1 MSESSAPSGPKRF
14 FDEAYE
20 HGHASDYGGD
30 AEDPGW
36 QTRIRELTRSTTAW
50 LERSGLAA
58 NPDAA
63 ILEIGCGLAYLSGV
77 HPGWCGLE
85 YSVAAVQR
93 VKARDGDTTRI
104 FEGDAQCLP
113 FADESFDGVYSWAVL
128 EHVPN
133 PHKAFLEIDR
143 VLRSGGS
150 ALIAPAWNCRP
161 WTVQKLAQRRYDALS
176 LTDKVKKLLIP
187 VRESIYVRA
196 VASLPG
202 RLHDELRLAAGSAM
216 PLRYKSLEPRWDLI
230 EVYGHVSDDD
240 ALATIDPHTA
250 VCFFKS
256 RGYEIVSHRGALS
269 RLMARHEAV
278 VVRKRALR

>member
-1 MSESSAPSGPKRF
+1 MSESSAPSDPKRF
-14 FDEAYE
+14 FDEVYE

-30 AEDPGW
+30 PEDPGW
-36 QTRIRELTRSTTAW
+36 QTRIRELTSSTTAW

-58 NPDAA
+58 NPNAA

-77 HPGWCGLE
+77 HPGWRGLE
-85 YSVAAVQR
+85 YSAAAVQR

-143 VLRSGGS
+143 VLRNRGS

-161 WTVQKLAQRRYDALS
+161 WTVQKLPDRPYDS
-176 LTDKVKKLLIP
+176 LTLVDKLKKLLIP
-187 VRESIYVRA
+187 ARESIYVRA
-196 VASLPG
+196 VASLPR
-202 RLHDELRLAAGSAM
+202 RLFDEFRLAAGGAM
-216 PLRYKSLEPRWDLI
+216 PLRYKALEPRWDLI
-230 EVYGHVSDDD
+230 EAYGHVSDDD
-240 ALATIDPHTA
+240 ALAAIDPHSA

-256 RGYEIVSHRGALS
+256 RGYEIVSHSGALS
-269 RLMARHEAV
+269 RLTARHEDV
-278 VVRKRALR
+278 VVRKRAPR